1 MSLDEPYPVDHTY
14 SVDAARRANDIGRL
28 AGWVTDFL
36 SSPGSDNE
44 ELAAE
49 LALRGATFL
58 GPVRVALDDLRPLAG
73 PDDHDVEIPVP
84 VQEWDVEVDAMDE
97 SLARGWQPPPLLVSY
112 RHGSYVL
119 EDGNHRH
126 DALRRAGLTHTWAII
141 AFWDESDR
149 AAFST
154 RSGPDAWSVPG

>member
-1 MSLDEPYPVDHTY
+1 MSVDAHYPVDHAY
-14 SVDAARRANDIGRL
+14 SVDTARRASDAGRL
-28 AGWVTDFL
+28 AEWVTAFL

-58 GPVRVALDDLRPLAG
+58 GPVRLALDDLHPLAG

-84 VQEWDVEVDAMDE
+84 VREWDVEVDAMDE
-97 SLARGWQPPPLLVSY
+97 SLARGWEPPPLLVSF
-112 RHGSYVL
+112 RHGTFVL

-126 DALRRAGLTHTWAII
+126 DALRRAGVTQTWAII
-141 AFWDESDR
+141 AFWDESER
-149 AAFST
+149 AAFSARFGPGAT
-154 RSGPDAWSVPG
+154 SGLE